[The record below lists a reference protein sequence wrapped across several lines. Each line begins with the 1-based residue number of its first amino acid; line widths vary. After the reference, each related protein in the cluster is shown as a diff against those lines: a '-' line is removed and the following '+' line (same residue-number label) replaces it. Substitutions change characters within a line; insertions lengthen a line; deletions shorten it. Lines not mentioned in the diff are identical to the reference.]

1 MAKVT
6 PARKRWPTPKTERQR
21 DQRQRSRERQAAQEL
36 RRRLDR
42 QDLVPVRE
50 DEGVYRS

>member
-1 MAKVT
+1 MT
-6 PARKRWPTPKTERQR
+6 PTSEQRKRWPTPKTERQR
-21 DQRQRSRERQAAQEL
+21 DQRQRSRDRQAAQEL

-50 DEGVYRS
+50 EEGVYRP